1 MLATGYKQPD
11 FGFLDQGLFPENF
24 EVGQVLGRRLIL
36 LTEGIFLTLETEF
49 VPSKLLY
56 GRLVYLNDQ
65 FCLPQRHRNR
75 VSTVSPALLRSTPLY
90 NDLILVPTTADT
102 CTYLLPHKKPQP
114 PLLLSPLLFFHP
126 PH

>member
-56 GRLVYLNDQ
+56 GGLECAHDELGVPERYW
-65 FCLPQRHRNR
+65 HR
-75 VSTVSPALLRSTPLY
+75 VSRSDIRWTPNAHHSLRGH
-90 NDLILVPTTADT
+90 IHIGI
-102 CTYLLPHKKPQP
+102 CTYYYSSYRVS
-114 PLLLSPLLFFHP
+114 LSR
-126 PH
+126 